1 METAIDDLLQKVRLI
16 AETPK
21 GDLLRQ
27 LVDLLYERVEEEYD
41 LEPLTD
47 DDLEAIR
54 RGREDVE
61 NGRVVTLEEFNN
73 KSIVKLNNLE
83 GQLVQSLQFDPNQEN
98 SIPKKYGVYAFFN
111 KNDDSIEYIGRAIG
125 NHGLY
130 QRIIRQ
136 HFNPSYLL
144 TDKTKWHIE
153 KDHFQINNNTIING
167 KQAID
172 KSAFRKNISRYNK
185 LRPGLESV
193 NFIKKNYYFRILVL
207 ENKNEALKLENYLKG
222 KYKPKYNI
230 Q

>member
-1 METAIDDLLQKVRLI
+1 
-16 AETPK
+16 
-21 GDLLRQ
+21 
-27 LVDLLYERVEEEYD
+27 
-41 LEPLTD
+41 LTD
-47 DDLEAIR
+47 EDLEAIR
-54 RGREDVE
+54 RGKEDIAA
-61 NGRVVTLEEFNN
+61 GRVVTLEEFNK
-73 KSIVKLNNLE
+73 KSIAKLNNLE
-83 GQLVQSLQFDPNQEN
+83 EQLVKSLKFDPNQEN
-98 SIPKKYGVYAFFN
+98 SQPIPQKYGVYAFFN
-111 KNDDSIEYIGRAIG
+111 KKDDSIEYIGRAIG

-144 TDKTKWHIE
+144 TDKAKWHSE
-153 KDHFQINNNTIING
+153 KDHFQINNSTMTNG

-185 LRPGLESV
+185 LKPGLESV

-207 ENKNEALKLENYLKG
+207 DDKNEVLKLENYLKR